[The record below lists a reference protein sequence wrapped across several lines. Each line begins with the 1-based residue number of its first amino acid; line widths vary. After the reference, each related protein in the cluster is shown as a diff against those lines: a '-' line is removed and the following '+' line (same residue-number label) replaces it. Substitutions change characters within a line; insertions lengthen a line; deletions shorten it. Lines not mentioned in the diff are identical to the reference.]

1 MAVDLG
7 VGEPRVKES
16 ERGGIMKNPKGGCV
30 PIVSQRSLSSCSFL
44 QSPKP
49 ELSGHASWATLL
61 QEDSSQVRSKDTH
74 RGLASKG

>member
-7 VGEPRVKES
+7 VGEPRVKEL
-16 ERGGIMKNPKGGCV
+16 EGEGILKNPKGGCV

-49 ELSGHASWATLL
+49 ELSGHALWVMLT
-61 QEDSSQVRSKDTH
+61 QER
-74 RGLASKG
+74 